1 MAGVYGG
8 NDVADGAD
16 GADDDV
22 ALLMRDGPATGGMGV
37 DCCFVARGGMRSA
50 GGESSEGG
58 PGDGTIWEVRSAAW
72 LLLKRALMA
81 WANAS
86 CAWSFDEL

>member
-8 NDVADGAD
+8 KDVADGAD
-16 GADDDV
+16 GADDV
-22 ALLMRDGPATGGMGV
+22 VLVMRDGPATGGIVAG
-37 DCCFVARGGMRSA
+37 CCVVERGGMRSA
-50 GGESSEGG
+50 GGESTEGG

-86 CAWSFDEL
+86 